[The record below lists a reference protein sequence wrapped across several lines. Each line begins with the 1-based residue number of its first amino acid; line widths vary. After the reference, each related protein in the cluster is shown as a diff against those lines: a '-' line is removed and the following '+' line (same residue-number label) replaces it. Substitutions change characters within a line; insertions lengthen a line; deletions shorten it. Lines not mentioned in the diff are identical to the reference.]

1 MDAIVNSISEMN
13 EVVKYLFCF
22 LVSMIPLIELRGAI
36 PLGFVMGMPP
46 WELFALTV
54 IGNILPVPFIIL
66 CARPI
71 VNFFLK
77 TKLFRPIG
85 EWLEAKVRKNSHKV
99 AKYKFWG
106 LFAFVAIPLPG
117 TGAWTGSLAAAF
129 LDIRLKKAMPA
140 VVLGV
145 LTAGTIML
153 TLTQVGINLFSGAV

>member
-1 MDAIVNSISEMN
+1 MSNA
-13 EVVKYLFCF
+13 VVGFFQNLGLSDDLVVFI
-22 LVSMIPLIELRGAI
+22 VSMLPIIELRGAI

-77 TKLFRPIG
+77 TTLFRPIG

-117 TGAWTGSLAAAF
+117 TGAWTGSLLAA
-129 LDIRLKKAMPA
+129 LMDLRLKSALPSII
-140 VVLGV
+140 LGV
-145 LTAGTIML
+145 ITAGLIMIFGSS
-153 TLTQVGINLFSGAV
+153 VVSFIIGLF